1 MKKKEIITNKF
12 RYDIKCP
19 EKSFEKYL
27 DDMGV
32 LIIDFF
38 DTKKISFDEDRQL
51 LRIDYVGKANNDF
64 ALIDDFNTG

>member
-12 RYDIKCP
+12 KYDVKCP

-32 LIIDFF
+32 LVIDFF
-38 DTKKISFDEDRQL
+38 DIKK
-51 LRIDYVGKANNDF
+51 N
-64 ALIDDFNTG
+64 